1 MNQKEI
7 MLLMSYVLNNRT
19 RLETEL
25 ERRQSNI
32 RLRDFTLTDC
42 VECAYSSVYLEVEQ
56 SQFLFCAFPLLRRL
70 PQHPH
75 ISKDVNGFNTGF
87 PLAFLFVLITVLA

>member
-42 VECAYSSVYLEVEQ
+42 VECAYSSVYLEVFNQ
-56 SQFLFCAFPLLRRL
+56 VTTDILHLLSL
-70 PQHPH
+70 YPDD
-75 ISKDVNGFNTGF
+75 KKTGD
-87 PLAFLFVLITVLA
+87 